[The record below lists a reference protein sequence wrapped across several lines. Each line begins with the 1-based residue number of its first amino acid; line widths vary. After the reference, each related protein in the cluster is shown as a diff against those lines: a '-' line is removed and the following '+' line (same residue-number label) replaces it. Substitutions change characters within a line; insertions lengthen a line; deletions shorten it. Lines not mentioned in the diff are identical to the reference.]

1 MNSDDLYKI
10 KYYKYKKKY
19 ITLKNSNVSNMVIQ
33 HNKRIS
39 DIRIPCIDNEK
50 CNKTGSQLINNR
62 WAPCEGWNCL

>member
-33 HNKRIS
+33 HNS

-50 CNKTGSQLINNR
+50 CNKPGSQLINNR